1 MKYSVAAMVWTTAV
15 ALLSVVTTTEAA
27 VSANKVNRYW
37 TDAQDILNNVDQ
49 YQALWV
55 KFHNCV

>member
-1 MKYSVAAMVWTTAV
+1 MLVVVAVAA
-15 ALLSVVTTTEAA
+15 LLGSTEAA
-27 VSANKVNRYW
+27 VSANKIDRYW
-37 TDAQDILNNVDQ
+37 TDAQTILKNVDQ